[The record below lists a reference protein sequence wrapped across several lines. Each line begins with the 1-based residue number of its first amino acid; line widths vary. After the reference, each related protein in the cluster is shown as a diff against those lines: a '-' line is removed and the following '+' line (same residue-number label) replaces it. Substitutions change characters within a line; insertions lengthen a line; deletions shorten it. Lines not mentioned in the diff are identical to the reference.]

1 MSYATRGQGPASS
14 TNQLQDSG
22 QYFGDKERRL
32 LQSQAGKARGKGK
45 VTDKSQTRG
54 PDYRTKPVANDLLK
68 NLLAA
73 PGGIRQMSD
82 AAQYGKLV
90 EMRQKQAMI
99 DRSDQ
104 AMREFQR
111 ITQNMSGA
119 QREQARR
126 GARMTGVSPAV
137 ERAVQKAV
145 SRQREELREAGASVQ
160 GRAVQ
165 RDAQGRP
172 VSVGGASN
180 VNVSPLVQDAGGTVG
195 GFDPRSFG
203 IGRNV
208 GRAGR

>member
-1 MSYATRGQGPASS
+1 MSYATRGGAPASS
-14 TNQLQDSG
+14 VNELQDPG
-22 QYFGDKERRL
+22 QYFGDDRRRL
-32 LQSQAGKARGKGK
+32 VGKQKGKAR
-45 VTDKSQTRG
+45 DQLRPRG

-68 NLLAA
+68 ELLAT
-73 PGGIRQMSD
+73 PGGIKQMSD

-99 DRSDQ
+99 DRSDG

-111 ITQNMSGA
+111 ITQGMTGA

-126 GARMTGVSPAV
+126 GGHMAGVSPEVARV
-137 ERAVQKAV
+137 VANAV
-145 SRQREELREAGASVQ
+145 SRQREELREAGASTQ

-172 VSVGGASN
+172 VGVGGAGNIN
-180 VNVSPLVQDAGGTVG
+180 VTPLVSDTGGGVG

-203 IGRNV
+203 MGRNV